1 MPALGGQVQA
11 TPGDVVQTWFKAD
24 EVGTYSG
31 HSTIFSGTS
40 FPAMRTS
47 VRVVTVPEYT
57 AYVEQLQ
64 KDLTAAQG
72 IIADAQKEAG
82 RPGRAGG
89 GGPVTP
95 PPTTATRPEIV
106 TRDVR
111 RPRQSWIERATSAD
125 HKTVGLLFI
134 ATSLTLLAFAATEFA
149 LMRLQLIVPEN
160 SLIQPEIFSR
170 LMSASVVTFVVLA
183 CLPLALGL
191 ISFIVPL
198 QIGARGVALP
208 RLHQF
213 SYWLYAAG
221 ALTVYGSFLYSAPE
235 SGSMGLP
242 PLSDLVFTP
251 QQRHRRV
258 DRRHR
263 PGLPG
268 LRLLGDQ
275 HDRHPAPDARAR
287 PGLAPGAAVRVGRGR
302 DQQRPAGDRPDHARG
317 AHDAVHRPPL
327 RRDLLR
333 LGLGRGAGALRA
345 PRLHLLHRRLRD
357 RGRRGRRRDLGD
369 PPTFARK
376 PIFSRRAAAAS
387 MVAIAVLGLLAWM
400 QNMYIAPLNEGWT
413 IMAMAFALALAV
425 PVGTLFYVWVATIW
439 GGALDLRAAT
449 WYALLAISTMAFGL
463 VAEFAYSVI
472 PVGWALDYTTASQ
485 GDTLYVLVGGGVFG
499 GFAALHYWFPKLS
512 GRLLGEGAGKLA
524 LVLMVI
530 GIHLYVIPMFF
541 AGLLGQSVD
550 VFKFYE
556 DTGLDGYNLVASI
569 GAFILVIGL
578 FVELGNAAYSWHN
591 GLPARGPD
599 PWGGT
604 TLEWYA
610 LSPPPPHNFDAVPDV
625 RGPEPLHDIR
635 ESILRR
641 QESFEAPAPL
651 ERVAGPASEPAPE
664 PEAQRGA
671 GGRIGLRRRGY
682 RPGSLKSMSA
692 VAASGDAVEL
702 ARFRRLV
709 TVTIVAAFALILIGG
724 IVRVSDS
731 GLGCGAAGS
740 GTHGW
745 PLCEGGVLPADSAK
759 SVVEFTHRLAATVV
773 TVLIALVAWRAF
785 RRLRPHRLLV
795 RGSLV
800 AIGLVLAQAALGGL
814 TVEHGLEDE
823 LVAAHLG
830 AAMLLLGLL
839 FVLRRGAEQ
848 TAPPRARRCAGCG
861 PWRS

>member
-1 MPALGGQVQA
+1 M
-11 TPGDVVQTWFKAD
+11 TP
-24 EVGTYSG
+24 
-31 HSTIFSGTS
+31 
-40 FPAMRTS
+40 RT
-47 VRVVTVPEYT
+47 T
-57 AYVEQLQ
+57 
-64 KDLTAAQG
+64 G
-72 IIADAQKEAG
+72 
-82 RPGRAGG
+82 
-89 GGPVTP
+89 
-95 PPTTATRPEIV
+95 ATRPEIV

-134 ATSLTLLAFAATEFA
+134 ATALTLLAFAATEFA

-160 SLIQPEIFSR
+160 SLIQPEIFTR
-170 LMSASVVTFVVLA
+170 LMSTSVVTFVVLA

-208 RLHQF
+208 RLHQL

-235 SGSMGLP
+235 SGSMALP
-242 PLSDLVFTP
+242 PPSDLVFTP
-251 QQRHRRV
+251 SNGTDAWIAGTALACLGFVCWAINMTVTLRR
-258 DRRHR
+258 
-263 PGLPG
+263 
-268 LRLLGDQ
+268 LR
-275 HDRHPAPDARAR
+275 A
-287 PGLAPGAAVRVGRGR
+287 PGLAWRRAPLFAWAAAVIGNVLLVIG
-302 DQQRPAGDRPDHARG
+302 PIMLAALTMLFIDRRYDGIFFDSGSGG
-317 AHDAVHRPPL
+317 APVLYEHLAYIFFTGAYVIVVVAA
-327 RRDLLR
+327 
-333 LGLGRGAGALRA
+333 AGAISEIL
-345 PRLHLLHRRLRD
+345 
-357 RGRRGRRRDLGD
+357 
-369 PPTFARK
+369 PTFARK
-376 PIFSRRAAAAS
+376 PIFSRRAVAAS

-439 GGALDLRAAT
+439 GGALELRAAT

-524 LVLMVI
+524 LALMVI

-556 DTGLDGYNLVASI
+556 DSGLDGYNLVASI

-578 FVELGNAAYSWHN
+578 LVELGNAAYSWHN
-591 GLPARGPD
+591 GLPARGHD

-651 ERVAGPASEPAPE
+651 ERVASPVGEPAPE
-664 PEAQRGA
+664 AE
-671 GGRIGLRRRGY
+671 
-682 RPGSLKSMSA
+682 
-692 VAASGDAVEL
+692 
-702 ARFRRLV
+702 
-709 TVTIVAAFALILIGG
+709 
-724 IVRVSDS
+724 
-731 GLGCGAAGS
+731 
-740 GTHGW
+740 
-745 PLCEGGVLPADSAK
+745 
-759 SVVEFTHRLAATVV
+759 
-773 TVLIALVAWRAF
+773 
-785 RRLRPHRLLV
+785 
-795 RGSLV
+795 
-800 AIGLVLAQAALGGL
+800 AQAAPEAGSDSDDG
-814 TVEHGLEDE
+814 D
-823 LVAAHLG
+823 
-830 AAMLLLGLL
+830 
-839 FVLRRGAEQ
+839 
-848 TAPPRARRCAGCG
+848 TAPVA
-861 PWRS
+861 

>member
-1 MPALGGQVQA
+1 M
-11 TPGDVVQTWFKAD
+11 
-24 EVGTYSG
+24 
-31 HSTIFSGTS
+31 
-40 FPAMRTS
+40 
-47 VRVVTVPEYT
+47 
-57 AYVEQLQ
+57 
-64 KDLTAAQG
+64 
-72 IIADAQKEAG
+72 
-82 RPGRAGG
+82 
-89 GGPVTP
+89 TP
-95 PPTTATRPEIV
+95 PTTTATRPEIV
-106 TRDVR
+106 SRDVR

-134 ATSLTLLAFAATEFA
+134 ATALSLLAFAATEFT
-149 LMRLQLIVPEN
+149 LMRVQLIVPEN
-160 SLIQPEIFSR
+160 SLIQPEIFNR
-170 LMSASVVTFVVLA
+170 LMSTSVVTFVVLA

-208 RLHQF
+208 RLHQL

-235 SGSMGLP
+235 SGSMALP

-251 QQRHRRV
+251 TNGT
-258 DRRHR
+258 DAWIA
-263 PGLPG
+263 GTALAC
-268 LRLLGDQ
+268 LGFVCW
-275 HDRHPAPDARAR
+275 AINMT
-287 PGLAPGAAVRVGRGR
+287 VT
-302 DQQRPAGDRPDHARG
+302 
-317 AHDAVHRPPL
+317 L
-327 RRDLLR
+327 RR
-333 LGLGRGAGALRA
+333 LRA
-345 PRLHLLHRRLRD
+345 PGLVWRRAPLFAWAAAVISNVLLVIGPIMLAALTMLFIDRRYDGIFFDSGSGGAPVLYEHLAYIFFTGAYVIVVVAAAGAISEIL
-357 RGRRGRRRDLGD
+357 
-369 PPTFARK
+369 PTFARK
-376 PIFSRRAAAAS
+376 PIFSRRAVAAS

-439 GGALDLRAAT
+439 GGALELRAAT

-499 GFAALHYWFPKLS
+499 GFAAMHYWFPKLS

-556 DTGLDGYNLVASI
+556 DTGLDDYNLVASI

-578 FVELGNAAYSWHN
+578 LVELGNAAYSWHN
-591 GLPARGPD
+591 GLPARGHD

-651 ERVAGPASEPAPE
+651 ERVASPAAEPAPE
-664 PEAQRGA
+664 PEAQAAPEA
-671 GGRIGLRRRGY
+671 G
-682 RPGSLKSMSA
+682 
-692 VAASGDAVEL
+692 
-702 ARFRRLV
+702 
-709 TVTIVAAFALILIGG
+709 
-724 IVRVSDS
+724 SDS
-731 GLGCGAAGS
+731 DDG
-740 GTHGW
+740 
-745 PLCEGGVLPADSAK
+745 DSAP
-759 SVVEFTHRLAATVV
+759 
-773 TVLIALVAWRAF
+773 VA
-785 RRLRPHRLLV
+785 
-795 RGSLV
+795 
-800 AIGLVLAQAALGGL
+800 
-814 TVEHGLEDE
+814 
-823 LVAAHLG
+823 
-830 AAMLLLGLL
+830 
-839 FVLRRGAEQ
+839 
-848 TAPPRARRCAGCG
+848 
-861 PWRS
+861 